1 MHTLTRLRRSGAA
14 ALVTAAAA
22 SVLTSL
28 PTPAEAAAALPTGFS
43 TVMNAA
49 SGRCLDAR
57 SAGTA
62 NGTVVQQYAC
72 NGTTAQQWS
81 FTATSDGYVR
91 LDTRNSTGQVVDVAD
106 VSTADN
112 APVHLW
118 AYGGG
123 ANQQWLPV
131 HEGGGAYH
139 FAAAPTTSSTAT
151 AASAWTTRAPR
162 PPTACSSCST
172 RATAARPSA
181 SRWCP

>member
-14 ALVTAAAA
+14 TLVTVAAA
-22 SVLTSL
+22 SALTSVS
-28 PTPAEAAAALPTGFS
+28 TPADAATALPTGFS

-57 SAGTA
+57 AAGTA

-72 NGTTAQQWS
+72 NSTTAQQWT

-91 LDTRNSTGQVVDVAD
+91 IGNRNGTGQVVDVAD

-131 HEGGGAYH
+131 HEG
-139 FAAAPTTSSTAT
+139 AAPTTSSTAT
-151 AASAWTTRAPR
+151 AASAWTIRVRR

-181 SRWCP
+181 SRWSP